1 MVNKSCVAMM
11 VALVL
16 GGGTP
21 AFAEWSSDPAISP
34 IVVDER
40 SNSPIVAADNEGGVY
55 VSFRGPR
62 YNRYADTG
70 GFDVFIQ
77 HFDAVGN
84 QSWPEPI
91 MLYDTSKG
99 YTSYYG
105 LSTDAEGNAYVAN
118 DIYESDKI
126 DESAVHLKKITK
138 SGEQPWG
145 ELNLTPEVALT
156 TNGLGITLDSHGDH
170 VVTTWAKS
178 SSTKTLDGYSGL
190 ACTNSDGKIL
200 WTKDIKIGGKYTFA
214 VQPVV
219 FEDSVI
225 VLIETAA
232 GPDTYQSHFVMQKY
246 ALADGSPMWQEPI
259 SLTSGDNF
267 LHPLDS
273 GRSVKLI
280 SDGKGGVV
288 LSFYHITGPNEGV
301 VYLQHVLESGD
312 KNFAGQG
319 LRISGDELGNGAT
332 SLVYDGENYYIAWE
346 ANKLALNADGAITNY
361 SAIKGVAID
370 SQGQFFWNNGVTSP
384 TFIKEWKPIF
394 RVGDLAD
401 WFSGY
406 QNPNLVLNEDGNI
419 NLTYGTETTYSYYL
433 YAEVLDKDSGTSLS
447 EPKSFSNG
455 PIKVQG
461 QMSFDRTIFGQPL
474 LAYVTGSSSSGE
486 IRLVNF
492 DGKADSGVNE
502 GVLVEKIMPVE
513 VMPGESKQVQLKVL
527 DNHGSSHEGSVTSES
542 GMVSTELSMGVTDLN
557 VVISADDWLD
567 SSDAV
572 TVKVQDLDNIDRVGI
587 SSFKVQAPATRLT
600 QIQPF
605 ETKQV
610 EENTTVQ
617 ISATITSSDAAQLT
631 IDWQQIAGPAVE
643 YSSDKQDLAVVT
655 GFVAEDTTLTFS
667 ASVNDGHQVVEQEV
681 DLFVENT
688 LSPLISGTDSTAVPG
703 DLFNFTP
710 IFENAKAPVSVNWS
724 QLEGVRTVYIIS
736 PNGDLQG
743 TAPLAEG
750 LVTFSLE
757 AVDANGEEFEK
768 SFSLKVANEIK
779 EDKDSGGSLAGFSL
793 LFLTMLASWKRTFA
807 NKKNKFRG
815 NHV

>member
-1 MVNKSCVAMM
+1 MM

-21 AFAEWSSDPAISP
+21 AFAEWPSNPAISP

-40 SNSPIVAADNEGGVY
+40 ANSPIVAADNEGGVY

-118 DIYESDKI
+118 DIYEGNNI
-126 DESAVHLKKITK
+126 YQSAVHLTKITK
-138 SGEQPWG
+138 SGELPWG
-145 ELNLTPEVALT
+145 ELNLTPGVALE
-156 TNGLGITLDSHGDH
+156 TNGLGISLAAHGNH

-178 SSTKTLDGYSGL
+178 SSNQTLDGYGAI
-190 ACTNSDGKIL
+190 ACTNSDGKML
-200 WTKDIKIGGKYTFA
+200 WTKDINIDGKYTFA
-214 VQPVV
+214 TKPVV

-225 VLIETAA
+225 VLVETAVA
-232 GPDTYQSHFVMQKY
+232 PDTYQSNFIMQKY
-246 ALADGSPMWQEPI
+246 ALVDGSLMWSEPVSI
-259 SLTSGDNF
+259 TSGDNF
-267 LHPLDS
+267 AHPVDS
-273 GRSVKLI
+273 GRSVNLI
-280 SDGKGGVV
+280 RDGKGGVV

-301 VYLQHVLESGD
+301 IYLQHVLQNGEKS
-312 KNFAGQG
+312 FSGQG

-332 SLVYDGENYYIAWE
+332 SLAYDGEQYYVAWE
-346 ANKLALNADGAITNY
+346 ASKVAANADGVQTSY

-370 SQGQFFWNNGVTSP
+370 DEGKFLWGAKGDSSP
-384 TFIKEWKPIF
+384 VFIKEWKPVF

-406 QNPNLVLNEDGNI
+406 QNPSLVLNEDGNV
-419 NLTYGTETTYSYYL
+419 NLSYGSETTYSYYL
-433 YAEVLDKDSGTSLS
+433 YAEVLDRDSGESLF
-447 EPKSFSNG
+447 EPKSFSDG

-461 QMSFDRTIFGQPL
+461 EMSLARTIFGQPI
-474 LAYVTGSSSSGE
+474 LAYVSALSSDGE
-486 IRLVNF
+486 VRLLNF
-492 DGKADSGVNE
+492 DGKANSGVSE
-502 GVLVEKIMPVE
+502 GVLVEKMMPVE
-513 VMPGESKQVQLKVL
+513 VTPSEPKQLMLKVL
-527 DNHGSSHEGSVTSES
+527 DNNGSSHESTVTSES
-542 GMVSTELSMGVTDLN
+542 GVVNTELSKGVTDLN
-557 VVISADDWLD
+557 VSISTDEWLD
-567 SSDAV
+567 SSDVV
-572 TVKVQDLDNIDRVGI
+572 TVQVQDLDNIDRVGV
-587 SSFKVQAPATRLT
+587 SSFKVQAPATRQT
-600 QIQPF
+600 QLQPF

-610 EENTTVQ
+610 EENSTVQ
-617 ISATITSSDAAQLT
+617 ISAIVSSSETAQFT

-643 YSSDKQDLAVVT
+643 YTSDKQDLTVVT
-655 GFVAEDTTLTFS
+655 GFVAEDTTLTFRV
-667 ASVNDGHQVVEQEV
+667 SVHDGHQVVEQEV
-681 DLFVENT
+681 DIIIENI
-688 LSPLISGTDSTAVPG
+688 LSPLISGSDSNAVPG
-703 DLFNFTP
+703 ELFNFTP
-710 IFENAKAPVSVNWS
+710 VFENAKAPVSVNWS
-724 QLEGVRTVYIIS
+724 QLEGVRTVYTIS
-736 PNGDLQG
+736 PDGNLQG
-743 TAPLAEG
+743 TAPLVEG
-750 LVTFSLE
+750 PVTFSLE

-815 NHV
+815 NYV